1 MPIYNLSIVSIVTII
16 LILLVVYDSLKEMN
30 SQNKIMEIF
39 LMLAQII
46 HHLLNTNQTLL
57 TPFQMEEEN
66 ME

>member
-46 HHLLNTNQTLL
+46 HRLLNTNQTLL